1 MIQCSMFWV
10 CTLPCKSNV
19 PTHPSMHKSVPPRSL
34 SEVPFY
40 INRIY
45 ITTLCKCNSQVLKL
59 LFVIE
64 NTLSSSYVKD
74 DSSQSCIVRLGLR
87 ACDSYESQTGVDF
100 R

>member
-1 MIQCSMFWV
+1 M
-10 CTLPCKSNV
+10 PCKSNV

-45 ITTLCKCNSQVLKL
+45 ITSLCKCNSQVLKL